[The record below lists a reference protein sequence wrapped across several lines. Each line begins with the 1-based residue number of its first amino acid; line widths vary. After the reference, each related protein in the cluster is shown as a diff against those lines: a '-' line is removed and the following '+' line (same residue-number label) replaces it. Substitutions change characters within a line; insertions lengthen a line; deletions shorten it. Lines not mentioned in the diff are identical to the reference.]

1 MVFFTDIKTLSTLTP
16 PTHTQWSHPLDSL
29 VATMVTV
36 LFWRFPLAEVV
47 EYGHFNRT
55 FEGKTLFKT
64 NVSSEVEVVSG
75 LPVKFLLEI
84 NAG

>member
-1 MVFFTDIKTLSTLTP
+1 
-16 PTHTQWSHPLDSL
+16 
-29 VATMVTV
+29 MVTV